1 MRDVATG
8 RTTES
13 TNAASSGHVRF
24 AIGMHVFCVAHGE
37 AYTLVHTFWAV
48 GFLHIHFS
56 DTFRTL
62 FGHFS
67 GTLECVFFHCFYRSK
82 CVKSDL
88 LGGYEC
94 VFDVGHALCIYFC
107 VKFNDFRTRAGAG
120 CENQNVQAASCDA
133 HLNCQHG
140 QISARGD
147 RFCVLL
153 GDGRG
158 SAVGAGTGHATFTQ
172 GGPYES

>member
-1 MRDVATG
+1 MCGARGGV
-8 RTTES
+8 
-13 TNAASSGHVRF
+13 
-24 AIGMHVFCVAHGE
+24 
-37 AYTLVHTFWAV
+37 
-48 GFLHIHFS
+48 HFS
-56 DTFRTL
+56 THFLGSRVLAHTLFGHFSVTFRTL

-67 GTLECVFFHCFYRSK
+67 GTLECVFFHCFYISKCAKSDFCSGYECVSKLIEFRVFYRSK

-94 VFDVGHALCIYFC
+94 VFDVGHALCLYFC